1 MIYLSHGSR
10 HLIQWGGS
18 ETGGLISQTIGNNQA
33 AGVEESAT
41 CINRYFHFSSQP
53 SHSIHPSP
61 GPSALFVRCLGPAAR
76 GRVGAAAT
84 AVRKPLTEAFPSSF
98 VRHFSVPGGCGSI
111 SRLPQPR
118 LSRRNGQA
126 GYPVEHPA
134 KQPSPHMTLRQEQ
147 PIIAGM
153 FHQPPAGLHQSL
165 LQARSWSPV
174 LFLSRSPLRRPERRS
189 GEPLRHLGVDDPQ
202 HSSGLTTRPSDLGD
216 QAECAK
222 VLGVSA
228 RTIGRIVGRIK
239 VDGRI

>member
-1 MIYLSHGSR
+1 LSFCFMIYLSHGSR

-18 ETGGLISQTIGNNQA
+18 ETGGLISQTIGNNQV

-53 SHSIHPSP
+53 SHSIHPSR
-61 GPSALFVRCLGPAAR
+61 GSSALFVRCLGPAAR

-174 LFLSRSPLRRPERRS
+174 LFLSRSPLRGPEPRISGVCTIAGGKGCYRQILVNLATVEECFRSRR
-189 GEPLRHLGVDDPQ
+189 LG
-202 HSSGLTTRPSDLGD
+202 
-216 QAECAK
+216 A
-222 VLGVSA
+222 
-228 RTIGRIVGRIK
+228 
-239 VDGRI
+239 

>member
-1 MIYLSHGSR
+1 MAK
-10 HLIQWGGS
+10 HLGERDGG
-18 ETGGLISQTIGNNQA
+18 ETGGVIGQTVGNDQFAVVEQSA
-33 AGVEESAT
+33 AGGS
-41 CINRYFHFSSQP
+41 
-53 SHSIHPSP
+53 
-61 GPSALFVRCLGPAAR
+61 SALFVRCLGPAAR

-84 AVRKPLTEAFPSSF
+84 AVRKPLTEAFLSSF
-98 VRHFSVPGGCGSI
+98 VRHFSLPGGCGSI

-174 LFLSRSPLRRPERRS
+174 LFLSRSPRP
-189 GEPLRHLGVDDPQ
+189 GPEPRIW
-202 HSSGLTTRPSDLGD
+202 
-216 QAECAK
+216 
-222 VLGVSA
+222 GVS
-228 RTIGRIVGRIK
+228 TIAGGKGVYQAPPCRGPRKWHLPFVVKYSSRLPDCIHTHRNRIRGLDKKWGKQLYQASWRRK
-239 VDGRI
+239 CMPR